1 MYPFISSYQL
11 SLVLMKTHCV
21 VPKPVYVSCIYYYNY
36 AIELKII

>member
-11 SLVLMKTHCV
+11 SLVLMKMHCV
-21 VPKPVYVSCIYYYNY
+21 VPKPVYVSCIYYNY